1 MVITFIDITDAKKM
15 AAELAIVNKAE
26 RGKGVSDLIITDKE
40 VDSLRR
46 EKEKLEAELKKAI
59 EILKKHNLYKP

>member
-1 MVITFIDITDAKKM
+1 M